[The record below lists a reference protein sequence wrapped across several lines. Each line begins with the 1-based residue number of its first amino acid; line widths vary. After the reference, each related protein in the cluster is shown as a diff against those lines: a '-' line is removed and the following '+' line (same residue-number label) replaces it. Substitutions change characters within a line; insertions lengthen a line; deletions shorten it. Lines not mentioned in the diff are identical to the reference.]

1 MVGTAMTRPPLRSVA
16 VACLA
21 AAIAACASAGKRLEQ
36 GMEAE
41 ASGSFY
47 AASIRYIEALE
58 KDADLVEARERL
70 MEAGD
75 SAITIGLARAE
86 VDIQAGDPVPAAEEY
101 LAIDRLVGRARAV
114 GVRLPTPADYADLR
128 RSVFD
133 GAIDALMERAV
144 AAGDRGEWGQ
154 ARSAYDRIRRD
165 FAPSAE
171 QRADSEEAE
180 AALLVAWAEE
190 EASYERFRRAYDL
203 ADEALGS
210 PGALPADLADQ
221 ATDLQARALA
231 AGTRVLAVFPVTATT
246 AVMDAA
252 GSDVTQ
258 QLSDLLELEHW
269 RLPPLFVVVA
279 DPVMVRQASRR
290 YNVVGGRFR
299 AGPVLDDV
307 GADFG
312 ALVELVRIDGT
323 EQNLRTRVQTVR
335 TRDGRT
341 TNYTEESGDLTLV
354 LEARVAILD
363 QRGSQVT
370 SFSSRASDSGSFERG
385 RYRGDPGEL
394 ELSRGERRLFDPVIQ
409 RQMVADIEARATE
422 ELAARVADR
431 VFSEVLSRIR

>member
-1 MVGTAMTRPPLRSVA
+1 MTRPLSLSSLVVVGLA
-16 VACLA
+16 LA
-21 AAIAACASAGKRLEQ
+21 AAGCASAGKRLEQ

-47 AASIRYIEALE
+47 AASLRYIEALE
-58 KDADLVEARERL
+58 KDADMIEARERL

-75 SAITIGLARAE
+75 SAIAIGLARAE
-86 VDIQAGDPVPAAEEY
+86 EDIRAGDAVAAADEF
-101 LAIDRLVGRARAV
+101 LAVDRLLGRARAV
-114 GVRLPTPADYADLR
+114 GVRLPTPPDYGDR
-128 RSVFD
+128 RRTAFD
-133 GAIDALMERAV
+133 GAIDDLMERAG
-144 AAGDRGEWGQ
+144 AAGDRGDWGE

-171 QRADSEEAE
+171 QRAESEEAE
-180 AALLVAWAEE
+180 AALLVAWAED

-203 ADEALGS
+203 AEEALGS
-210 PGALPADLADQ
+210 PGALPADLADR
-221 ATDLQARALA
+221 ATELQSNSLA

-246 AVMDAA
+246 AVLDAA
-252 GSDVTQ
+252 RSDVTQ

-279 DPVMVRQASRR
+279 DPVVVRQASRR

-299 AGPVLDDV
+299 AGPVMDDV

-312 ALVELVRIDGT
+312 ALIELVRIDAT
-323 EQNLRTRVQTVR
+323 EQNLRSQVHSVR

-341 TNYTEESGDLTLV
+341 TNYTEESGDLTLL
-354 LEARVAILD
+354 LEARIAILD
-363 QRGSQVT
+363 PRGGQVV

-385 RYRGDPGEL
+385 RYRGDVTEL
-394 ELSRGERRLFDPVIQ
+394 ELSRGERRLFDPVVQ
-409 RQMVADIEARATE
+409 RQVVADIEARATE